1 VVPSTPDLNKSLA
14 DYKSAVEVSR
24 GEVFDPSIANVDS
37 RIVRSRLNNGM
48 RVAVLNKKN
57 ANNMVTGSIELRF
70 GDSTSLMNQREAAA
84 MAGSL
89 LIQGTRSHTKQQLQE
104 EFRKLNAQVNVTG
117 GGGGGGGG
125 QRGGGGGGGGGGIS
139 NVTASITAPSANFL
153 AAVKLAVEIL
163 KEPSYPQEEFDR
175 VKTQRVKA
183 LEVAPTEPNQM
194 ATERLNRY
202 LSPFAKSDAQYN
214 PTREEQLP
222 ELRKVTRDE
231 AQAFHD
237 QFYGANFG
245 VFAVVGPVMPA
256 DVEKIA
262 AELLGSWN
270 TTKSYKPL
278 TTPFKKM
285 PAINEKI
292 ETPDKANAQFMAGE
306 RFQMNQ
312 NDPDYPAIV
321 LASYMFGEPITSHI
335 ADRIRNREGLSYGAN
350 ARMTVPAEGD
360 AATLT
365 GTVSFNPGVGPKV
378 EASFVDELKKIYL
391 SGFSAA
397 ELAEAKKAYLDS
409 RVISRS
415 TDSALLSLIVS
426 HEQLD
431 RPFSWD
437 SNVEYTIQS
446 LTLDQVNTAFRKHID
461 PDALS
466 IVKAGDFKAAGVFQK

>member
-1 VVPSTPDLNKSLA
+1 
-14 DYKSAVEVSR
+14 
-24 GEVFDPSIANVDS
+24 
-37 RIVRSRLNNGM
+37 
-48 RVAVLNKKN
+48 
-57 ANNMVTGSIELRF
+57 
-70 GDSTSLMNQREAAA
+70 MNQREAAA